1 MPEPDLVK
9 IGDNVCVD
17 MASIVCHLNT
27 RGNFELVPI
36 VLHSNTTLR
45 SRSRAQQGVVVEE
58 GAMLLEKSL
67 ALTGEV
73 MECESIW
80 QGAPA
85 SQILLPKS
93 DPRELKEKSRR
104 REDGWVLTT
113 RRLFEIV
120 FWSLALTTGVTLL
133 PTPMNQY
140 LTGNFLNWQ
149 QHPRAKNVKW
159 YRAVK
164 QEVKTNKHRKKK
176 KKRKRSKKK
185 SAAGGDGI

>member
-1 MPEPDLVK
+1 MVGRIRSLHHVSILDFISGTPLIVHYFRALGCSIGKGCCIYPAGGDPYMPEPDLVRM
-9 IGDNVCVD
+9 GDNVCID

-36 VLHSNTTLR
+36 VLQSNTTLR

-85 SQILLPKS
+85 SQIIIPKS
-93 DPRELKEKSRR
+93 PSKKSMRS
-104 REDGWVLTT
+104 VSS
-113 RRLFEIV
+113 V
-120 FWSLALTTGVTLL
+120 SLASS
-133 PTPMNQY
+133 
-140 LTGNFLNWQ
+140 F
-149 QHPRAKNVKW
+149 
-159 YRAVK
+159 
-164 QEVKTNKHRKKK
+164 
-176 KKRKRSKKK
+176 RSQ
-185 SAAGGDGI
+185 G